1 MLVSLALTLMILLVG
16 VVSAGADSPS
26 MTEKE
31 RLELANKLWGTD
43 ITYGEYIGQLF
54 PEAYERSPDI
64 ATKTYYDM
72 KVVWMDP
79 SEESS
84 DSRQTFSGSTGER
97 DIPYLGIGDSDL
109 DYDGSEITY
118 KTWNRM
124 VLPTPYTII
133 PSMSVLAHLWRD
145 DGDEE
150 IVGIEFESKNNVYK
164 IEAKDT
170 YDYSSPAYYRV
181 IGQYSGIFPVGVVP
195 QTFAGVDSTNWEYV
209 S

>member
-1 MLVSLALTLMILLVG
+1 MNKIINRRMLVSLALTLMILLVG

-79 SEESS
+79 SKESS
-84 DSRQTFSGSTGER
+84 DSRQTFIGFSMAKAV
-97 DIPYLGIGDSDL
+97 PYFGIGSL
-109 DYDGSEITY
+109 FSF
-118 KTWNRM
+118 N
-124 VLPTPYTII
+124 
-133 PSMSVLAHLWRD
+133 
-145 DGDEE
+145 
-150 IVGIEFESKNNVYK
+150 F
-164 IEAKDT
+164 
-170 YDYSSPAYYRV
+170 
-181 IGQYSGIFPVGVVP
+181 
-195 QTFAGVDSTNWEYV
+195 
-209 S
+209 